1 MPLQYNIPKY
11 SDGIKQDTQTTF
23 KGFDVRLSACDG
35 AIRDMRNMSGDEYP
49 IASTRPGRKAL
60 LGLSSPNGL
69 CCHDGI
75 YYAASDGFYSLNGG
89 DSVKLGALSDSRKR
103 FASLGAYIVILPDK
117 AYYNRLTGE
126 FGSLEAEWSGTAS
139 FCDGTYA
146 GIDAEACRIV
156 TDGDAFPFSVGD
168 AVTISGA
175 DNDANNQTIIIREIS
190 EDKKSLGFYEHSF
203 TNADAQ
209 ILTLKRSV
217 PDMDFICENDNRL
230 WGCRGDEIYASKPG
244 DIFNWNVF
252 DGLASDSYA
261 VTVGSEGDFT
271 ACVSYLGY
279 PIFFK
284 EDKVYKVYGS
294 KPSDFQVMSSASMGV
309 ASGSDRSLAIAGEVL
324 YYHSRVGIMAY
335 SGGVP
340 QCVSSVFGSA
350 VYTDAVGGSDGIRYY
365 ASMQNARGEQLLM
378 CYDTKS
384 GQWYREDELKVVGF
398 ASDGGRLIALSEI
411 VTADARS
418 GALIALRG
426 DEPDEGR
433 FSSML
438 EFADFVEDS
447 PNKKTTAKMLVR
459 TELDAGSTLTIQI
472 SCDGGEYITVRTLTA
487 PDKRSYYLP
496 ILIRRCDHFRIRLK
510 GVGGWR
516 LYSLTREYSEGSQI

>member
-23 KGFDVRLSACDG
+23 KGFDARLSACDG

-49 IASTRPGRKAL
+49 IASTRPGRKTL

-69 CCHDGI
+69 CCHDGV
-75 YYAASDGFYSLNGG
+75 YYAASDGFYALNGG
-89 DSVKLGALSDSRKR
+89 DSVKLGTLTDSRKR

-126 FGSLEAEWSGTAS
+126 FGSLEAEWNGTAS
-139 FCDGTYA
+139 FTDGTYA
-146 GIDAEACRIV
+146 GIEAEACRIV
-156 TDGDAFPFSVGD
+156 TTGEAFPFSVGD
-168 AVTISGA
+168 AITISGA

-209 ILTLKRSV
+209 NLTLKRSV

-230 WGCRGDEIYASKPG
+230 WGCKGDEIYASKPG

-365 ASMQNARGEQLLM
+365 VSLLGSDGVRVLM

-384 GQWYREDELKVVGF
+384 NQWYKEDELGVVGF
-398 ASDGGRLIALSEI
+398 GFDGGRLLALSEG
-411 VTADARS
+411 AS
-418 GALIALRG
+418 GGALIALRG
-426 DEPDEGR
+426 ETADEGS
-433 FSSML
+433 FSSMC
-438 EFADFVEDS
+438 EFADFIEDS
-447 PNKKTTAKMLVR
+447 PNKKSTAKVQLRV
-459 TELDAGSTLTIQI
+459 ELDSGSTLTVQI
-472 SCDGGEYITVRTLTA
+472 STDGGEYTTVRTLTA

-496 ILIRRCDHFRIRLK
+496 ILIRRCDHFRIRFK

>member
-23 KGFDVRLSACDG
+23 KGFDARLSACDG

-49 IASTRPGRKAL
+49 VASTRTGRKTL
-60 LGLSSPNGL
+60 LGFGSPNGIF
-69 CCHDGI
+69 CRDGL
-75 YYAASDGFYSLNGG
+75 YYAASDGFYSFG
-89 DSVKLGALSDSRKR
+89 DGESVKLGTLSDSKKR

-139 FCDGTYA
+139 FTDGTFA
-146 GIDAEACRIV
+146 GEAAEACRIV
-156 TDGDAFPFSVGD
+156 TTGAAFPFNVGD

-175 DNDANNQTIIIREIS
+175 DNDANNMTIIIREIS
-190 EDKKSLGFYEHSF
+190 DDKKSLGFYEHSF
-203 TNADAQ
+203 DNAGAQ
-209 ILTLKRSV
+209 NLTLKRSV
-217 PDMDFICENDNRL
+217 PDMDFIFENDNRL

-261 VTVGSEGDFT
+261 VTVGSGGDFT
-271 ACVSYLGY
+271 AGISYLGY

-294 KPSDFQVMSSASMGV
+294 KPSDYQVMSSASMGV

-324 YYHSRVGIMAY
+324 YYHSRAGIMAY

-365 ASMQNARGEQLLM
+365 VSLLGSDGVRMLM

-384 GQWYREDELKVVGF
+384 NQWFKEDELTVIGF
-398 ASDGGRLIALSEI
+398 CTDESRLIALSEKI
-411 VTADARS
+411 SGNERS
-418 GALIALRG
+418 GALVALRG
-426 DEPDEGR
+426 EAPDEGN
-433 FSSML
+433 FSSMC
-438 EFADFVEDS
+438 EFADFIEDS
-447 PNKKTTAKMLVR
+447 PNKKSTAKLLLRV
-459 TELDAGSTLTIQI
+459 ELDSGSTLTVQF
-472 SCDGGEYITVRTLTA
+472 SSDDGEYTNVRTLTA
-487 PDKRSYYLP
+487 PEKRSYYLP
-496 ILIRRCDHFRIRLK
+496 IMIRRCDHFRIRLK

>member
-23 KGFDVRLSACDG
+23 KGFDARLSACDG

-126 FGSLEAEWSGTAS
+126 FGSLEAEWNGTAS
-139 FCDGTYA
+139 FTDGTYA

-209 ILTLKRSV
+209 TLTLKRSV

-252 DGLASDSYA
+252 DGLASDCYA

-365 ASMQNARGEQLLM
+365 VSLLGSDGVRVLI

-384 GQWYREDELKVVGF
+384 NQWYKEDELSVVGF
-398 ASDGGRLIALSEI
+398 GFDGGRLLALSEG
-411 VTADARS
+411 AS
-418 GALIALRG
+418 GGALTALRG
-426 DEPDEGR
+426 ETANEGS
-433 FSSML
+433 FTSL
-438 EFADFVEDS
+438 CEFADFIEDS
-447 PNKKTTAKMLVR
+447 PNKKSTAKVQLRV
-459 TELDAGSTLTIQI
+459 ELDSGSTLTVQI
-472 SCDGGEYITVRTLTA
+472 STDGGEYTTVRTLTA

-496 ILIRRCDHFRIRLK
+496 ILIRRCDHFRIRFK